1 MALREEL
8 ANDCN
13 FQKMSSISCG
23 EGRSR
28 RFHVLKEGEQYGD
41 HFFLNKNWEVRDI
54 DGILTSPIT
63 TLEWKGPCLKNFST
77 SW

>member
-23 EGRSR
+23 AGRSR
-28 RFHVLKEGEQYGD
+28 QFHVLKEGEQD
-41 HFFLNKNWEVRDI
+41 EEQAEEPIF
-54 DGILTSPIT
+54 ILGETEEKS
-63 TLEWKGPCLKNFST
+63 TLKTGGEMW
-77 SW
+77 

>member
-28 RFHVLKEGEQYGD
+28 QFHVLKEEEQDED
-41 HFFLNKNWEVRDI
+41 HFF
-54 DGILTSPIT
+54 
-63 TLEWKGPCLKNFST
+63 
-77 SW
+77 